1 MLEVEIKSK
10 CDDLDGIKK
19 AIVDAGGTFIST
31 EVEDDS
37 YFNHPSRDFGKTD
50 EALRIR
56 RVNDMVFCT
65 YKGPKLGGKTKTRFE
80 KEVQINDAEA
90 MQEILQKL
98 GFILYGRV
106 QKKRDVYLLN
116 EVTICCD
123 DVKGLG
129 TFVEL
134 EMISNNREEAEK
146 RLFALAATLG
156 LSDFITASYLEMVK
170 RKDVNII

>member
-1 MLEVEIKSK
+1 MLEVEIKAK
-10 CDDLDGIKK
+10 CNDLDAVKSK
-19 AIVDAGGTFIST
+19 IVDLGGACISN
-31 EVEDDS
+31 ELEEDC

-56 RVNDMVFCT
+56 KVNDIIFCT

-80 KEVQINDAEA
+80 KEVQIHDADA

-98 GFILYGRV
+98 GFALYGKV

-146 RLFALAATLG
+146 RLFALAEKLG
-156 LSDFITASYLEMVK
+156 LYDFITASYLEMIK
-170 RKDVNII
+170 GGKDYV

>member
-19 AIVDAGGTFIST
+19 TIVDAGGAFIFT
-31 EVEDDS
+31 EVEDDC

-56 RVNDMVFCT
+56 RVNDKYYLT
-65 YKGPKLGGKTKTRFE
+65 YKGPKLGGISKTRYE
-80 KEVQINDAEA
+80 KEVQIFDADGLKD
-90 MQEILQKL
+90 ILKKL
-98 GFILYGRV
+98 GFVLYGRV

-123 DVKGLG
+123 DVTDLG

-146 RLFALAATLG
+146 KLFALASTLG
-156 LSDFITASYLEMVK
+156 LSNFVTVSYLEMLK
-170 RKDVNII
+170 NIQCNND

>member
-1 MLEVEIKSK
+1 MLEVEIKSR
-10 CDDLDGIKK
+10 CSDLDSVKK
-19 AIVDAGGTFIST
+19 TIVESGGTFIST
-31 EVEDDS
+31 EVEEDW
-37 YFNHPSRDFGKTD
+37 YFNHPGRDFGKTD

-56 RVNDMVFCT
+56 KVNDMVFCT

-80 KEVQINDAEA
+80 KEVQIHDAVA
-90 MQEILQKL
+90 MQEILQRL
-98 GFILYGRV
+98 GFILYGTV

-134 EMISNNREEAEK
+134 EMISNNKEEAEK
-146 RLFALAATLG
+146 RLFALAEKLG
-156 LSDFITASYLEMVK
+156 LSDFITTSYLEMVK
-170 RKDVNII
+170 GE

>member
-1 MLEVEIKSK
+1 MLEVEIKSR
-10 CDDLDGIKK
+10 CDDLDAIKN
-19 AIVDAGGTFIST
+19 AIVDLGGVYIST
-31 EVEDDS
+31 ELEEDC

-56 RVNDMVFCT
+56 KVNDMIFCT

-80 KEVQINDAEA
+80 KEVQIHDAEA

-98 GFILYGRV
+98 GFVLYGKV

-123 DVKGLG
+123 EVKGLG

-146 RLFALAATLG
+146 RLFALAQKLG
-156 LSDFITASYLEMVK
+156 LSEFITSSYLEMVK
-170 RKDVNII
+170 GG

>member
-1 MLEVEIKSK
+1 MLEVEIKSR
-10 CDDLDGIKK
+10 CDDLDEIKNR
-19 AIVDAGGTFIST
+19 IVDLGGTFIST
-31 EVEDDS
+31 ELEEDF

-56 RVNDMVFCT
+56 KVNDMIFCT

-80 KEVQINDAEA
+80 KEVQIHDADA
-90 MQEILQKL
+90 MQEILIKL
-98 GFILYGRV
+98 GFVLYGKV

-129 TFVEL
+129 KFVEL
-134 EMISNNREEAEK
+134 EMISNNRDEAEK
-146 RLFALAATLG
+146 RLFALAEKLG
-156 LSDFITASYLEMVK
+156 LSEFITASYLEMVK
-170 RKDVNII
+170 GG

>member
-10 CDDLDGIKK
+10 CDDLGGIKK
-19 AIVDAGGTFIST
+19 TIVDAGGAFIST
-31 EVEDDS
+31 ELEDDC

-56 RVNDMVFCT
+56 RVNDTYYLT
-65 YKGPKLGGKTKTRFE
+65 YKGPKLGGISKTRYE
-80 KEVQINDAEA
+80 KEVQIFDADGLKD
-90 MQEILQKL
+90 ILKKL
-98 GFILYGRV
+98 GFVLYGRV

-123 DVKGLG
+123 DVTGLG

-134 EMISNNREEAEK
+134 EMMSNNREEAEK
-146 RLFALAATLG
+146 WLFALASTLG
-156 LSDFITASYLEMVK
+156 LSNFITASYLEMLK
-170 RKDVNII
+170 NIQSNKD

>member
-1 MLEVEIKSK
+1 MRGIMLEVEIKSR
-10 CDDLDGIKK
+10 CSDLDGVKK
-19 AIVDAGGTFIST
+19 TIVESGGTFIST
-31 EVEDDS
+31 EVEEDW
-37 YFNHPSRDFGKTD
+37 YFNHPCRDFGKTD

-56 RVNDMVFCT
+56 KVNDMVFCT

-80 KEVQINDAEA
+80 KEVQIHDALA

-98 GFILYGRV
+98 GFILYGTV

-134 EMISNNREEAEK
+134 EMISNNKEEAEK
-146 RLFALAATLG
+146 RLFALAEKLG
-156 LSDFITASYLEMVK
+156 LSDFITTSYLEMLK
-170 RKDVNII
+170 GG